1 MATVLV
7 VPAAASSLGVIDGLL
22 RDTAHDIVAADASPY
37 APGFL
42 REGVTGYTIPRVA
55 EGDAYR
61 ERLLEIVRSE
71 DVDVFVPGSDRD
83 VLAVAPYRDRFRDET
98 NLLLPDRD
106 SIETAADAL
115 TSVRLAAEAGV
126 PTPETYDS
134 LSDVPTAETTYPL
147 VVKPRRSEGGRG
159 VHRVSDRDA
168 LAFYVEKVRENG
180 SEPVVQSRVPGGT
193 GTMHVVGLLYDRDGT
208 VVNAF
213 VSRSRRTKFSWG
225 GGGVVGEPVADAPEL
240 LAFATRIVDGLG
252 GWVGPIN
259 MEFKIDQ
266 RNGTPTF
273 IEINPRLWGY
283 NYVATANGTNFPSRL
298 VDVALRRDVEPDLN
312 YDDGSMLIIDSVE
325 EIVDSDG
332 PGR

>member
-7 VPAAASSLGVIDGLL
+7 TPAAASSLGVIDGLL
-22 RDTAHDIVAADASPY
+22 RGTSHDLVAADASPH

-42 REGVTGYTIPRVA
+42 REGVTRYTIPRVA
-55 EGDAYR
+55 EGEAYR

-71 DVDVFVPGSDRD
+71 SVDVFVPGSDRD
-83 VLAVAPYRDRFRDET
+83 VLAVSPYRDRFREET
-98 NLLLPDRD
+98 NLLLPDHE
-106 SIETAADAL
+106 SIETATDGL

-126 PTPETYDS
+126 PTPDTYGS
-134 LSDVPTAETTYPL
+134 LSAVPTDEAVYPL

-168 LAFYVEKVRENG
+168 LEFAVETIRAGG
-180 SEPVVQSRVPGGT
+180 SEPVVQSRIPGGT
-193 GTMHVVGLLYDRDGT
+193 GTMHVVGLLYNRNGT
-208 VVNAF
+208 AVNAF

-225 GGGVVGEPVADAPEL
+225 GGGVVGEPVADAPAL
-240 LAFATRIVDGLG
+240 LEFATRIVDALG

-266 RNGTPTF
+266 RDGTPTF

-283 NYVATANGTNFPSRL
+283 NYVATVNGTNFPSRL
-298 VDVALRRDVEPDLN
+298 IDVALGRDVEPDLG
-312 YDDGSMLIIDSVE
+312 YEDGSMLIIDSVE
-325 EIVDSDG
+325 EIVDSDL
-332 PGR
+332 